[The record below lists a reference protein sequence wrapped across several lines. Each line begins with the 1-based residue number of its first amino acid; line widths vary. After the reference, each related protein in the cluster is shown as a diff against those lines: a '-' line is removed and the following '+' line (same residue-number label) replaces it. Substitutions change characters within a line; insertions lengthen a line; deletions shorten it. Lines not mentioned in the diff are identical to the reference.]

1 MIIQPTAF
9 RLLRGRRVH
18 DALVRSSRP
27 GIDHSVPLKESSSER
42 EGEVQ
47 GTSVIIVGF
56 TDNKYLAL
64 KPASCEARHEVED
77 SLGVWEREEGLRSL
91 PTHNPFVVGQR
102 PHQDNDRKISRYV
115 HPQVAHSIPDV
126 YGSNWRANYITL
138 ALRGRAD
145 GMDEGLGVWM

>member
-102 PHQDNDRKISRYV
+102 LIKTTTVKSQGMCTRRSLIPSQMSM
-115 HPQVAHSIPDV
+115 VAIGV
-126 YGSNWRANYITL
+126 QTTL
-138 ALRGRAD
+138 LSH
-145 GMDEGLGVWM
+145 